1 MNTKHFT
8 KIILSLMAC
17 CMLLNACALQTRK
30 VLYSYNDS
38 NGTTPVKKYEVVQ
51 ERRYEKHIKSFPVT
65 RSLLELPP
73 DDILVGTIL
82 IIPAMAYLFIGLPI
96 DLIATALHPF
106 VRRVTI
112 SQTTETIEV
121 AGKVQYE
128 NNRPASGIKV
138 FDKYIGVSSDG
149 TFNQT
154 FTHKWRWERKKWEES
169 ESKKYTFYS
178 DPIFVREDGE
188 IMEYPGK
195 PFVNF
200 SIGGDD
206 YIRYEYP
213 FGNSNVSSKGLK
225 GEKNIITIS
234 K

>member
-1 MNTKHFT
+1 MKTKYYV
-8 KIILSLMAC
+8 KIIFSLMAC
-17 CMLLNACALQTRK
+17 CMMLNACSLQTRK

-38 NGTTPVKKYEVVQ
+38 GGKTPVKKYEVVQ
-51 ERRYEKHIKSFPVT
+51 ERRYEKHIKSFPIT
-65 RSLLELPP
+65 RELLETDADAIGGAVALLP
-73 DDILVGTIL
+73 LYV
-82 IIPAMAYLFIGLPI
+82 FIGIPV
-96 DLIATALHPF
+96 DLIFTALHPF

-128 NNRPASGIKV
+128 NNLPNSGIKV
-138 FDKYIGVSSDG
+138 FDRYIRVSSDG
-149 TFNQT
+149 TFDET
-154 FTHKWRWERKKWEES
+154 FTRKWRWERKKRDDI
-169 ESKKYTFYS
+169 YFYN
-178 DPIFVREDGE
+178 DPIFVKEDGE
-188 IMEYPGK
+188 IMEYPGR

-213 FGNSNVSSKGLK
+213 FKNSNVSSKGLK
-225 GEKNIITIS
+225 GDKNIITIS

>member
-1 MNTKHFT
+1 
-8 KIILSLMAC
+8 MAC

-38 NGTTPVKKYEVVQ
+38 SGKTPVKKYEVVQ
-51 ERRYEKHIKSFPVT
+51 ERRYEHIKPFPIT
-65 RSLLELPP
+65 RELLETDADAIGVAVALLP
-73 DDILVGTIL
+73 LYV
-82 IIPAMAYLFIGLPI
+82 FIGIPV
-96 DLIATALHPF
+96 DLIFTALHPF

-128 NNRPASGIKV
+128 NNLPNSGIKV
-138 FDKYIGVSSDG
+138 FDRYIRVSSDG
-149 TFNQT
+149 TFDET
-154 FTHKWRWERKKWEES
+154 FTRKWRWERKKRDES
-169 ESKKYTFYS
+169 ESNYN
-178 DPIFVREDGE
+178 DPIFVKEDGE
-188 IMEYPGK
+188 IMEYPGR

>member
-1 MNTKHFT
+1 MKTKYYV
-8 KIILSLMAC
+8 KIIFSLMAC
-17 CMLLNACALQTRK
+17 CMMLNACSLQTRK

-38 NGTTPVKKYEVVQ
+38 SGKTPVKKYEVVQ
-51 ERRYEKHIKSFPVT
+51 ERRYEKHIKSFPIT
-65 RSLLELPP
+65 RELLETDADAIGVAVALLP
-73 DDILVGTIL
+73 LYV
-82 IIPAMAYLFIGLPI
+82 FIGIPV
-96 DLIATALHPF
+96 DLIFTALHPF
-106 VRRVTI
+106 ARRVTI

-121 AGKVQYE
+121 AGKAQYE

-149 TFNQT
+149 TFNEI
-154 FTHKWRWERKKWEES
+154 FTRKWRWERKKWEES

-178 DPIFVREDGE
+178 DPIFVKEDSE